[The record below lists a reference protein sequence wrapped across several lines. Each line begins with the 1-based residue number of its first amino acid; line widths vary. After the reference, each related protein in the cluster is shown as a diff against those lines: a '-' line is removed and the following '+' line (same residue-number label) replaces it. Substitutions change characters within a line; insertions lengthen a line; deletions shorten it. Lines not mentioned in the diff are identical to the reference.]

1 MSSYTQAG
9 TRDANVK
16 VHTKS
21 KVTLSER
28 RIALLAAALAATAFP
43 WFLQLIDEPFYL
55 TLMTRVFI
63 FAIVVTSLNLML
75 GFGGMVSFGHA
86 AYMGAGAYTV
96 GILSIEATK
105 HLGFVVGSTNAWVA
119 WPVAMLVGAFL
130 ALAVGSVA
138 LRTRGIYFIM
148 LTLAFAQMIYYIFV
162 SLKVYGGD
170 DGMNLA
176 GRSDIGLGLDLAND
190 QTFYYVA
197 LVLLSIVLFLVHRIV
212 NSRFGRVLQGIRENE
227 QRMQAIGYP
236 TYLFKLAAFVMSGA
250 LAALGGALLANQNSF
265 VSPNMLSWFQSGT
278 LLMILI
284 VGGAGKLWGGP
295 VGALVFLVLEEVLS
309 GYTQRW
315 QLYMGIALL
324 LFVLLAPKGIVGGLR
339 RGSNNPGH

>member
-1 MSSYTQAG
+1 MLSLSTSSTPHPEKM
-9 TRDANVK
+9 NS
-16 VHTKS
+16 TK
-21 KVTLSER
+21 LQPQHR
-28 RIALLAAALAATAFP
+28 RRAFVVVLGLACIAFP
-43 WFLQLIDEPFYL
+43 WFIQLIDEPFYL
-55 TLMTRVFI
+55 SLMTRVLI
-63 FAIVVTSLNLML
+63 FSIVVTSLNLML
-75 GFGGMVSFGHA
+75 GFGGMVSLGHA

-96 GILSIEATK
+96 GILSLEATK
-105 HLGFVVGSTNAWVA
+105 HIGLFPGSTNMWITL
-119 WPVAMLVGAFL
+119 PIAMLVGAVL
-130 ALAVGSVA
+130 ALAVGAVA
-138 LRTRGIYFIM
+138 LRTKGIYFIM

-170 DGMNLA
+170 DGMNLS
-176 GRSDIGLGLDLAND
+176 GRSEIGLGLDLAND
-190 QTFYYVA
+190 QTFYYVVLILLA
-197 LVLLSIVLFLVHRIV
+197 LVLWFVSRIV
-212 NSRFGRVLQGIRENE
+212 QSRFGRVLQGIRENE

-236 TYLFKLAAFVMSGA
+236 TYLFKLVAFVISGA

-315 QLYMGIALL
+315 QLFMGLALL
-324 LFVLLAPKGIVGGLR
+324 IVVLISPRGIVGAFNR
-339 RGSNNPGH
+339 DPSKQGH